1 MIVSGRKRAVRARL
15 RELFRGDGGAVTM
28 EYVLLCTLLAA
39 ASILMVVTFSR
50 AVVRRVALVSY
61 AMAGYE
67 AEQIEEAQQR
77 FRDDTKD
84 DAVVGGVY
92 SDYMHGER
100 VNKGK

>member
-1 MIVSGRKRAVRARL
+1 MIMSRRKRSVCARL

-39 ASILMVVTFSR
+39 ASVLMVVTFSR

-61 AMAGYE
+61 AMAGYDSE
-67 AEQIEEAQQR
+67 LIEEAQER

-84 DAVVGGVY
+84 DAVVGEVY
-92 SDYMHGER
+92 SDHMHGER

>member
-15 RELFRGDGGAVTM
+15 RELIRGDGGAVTM

-39 ASILMVVTFSR
+39 ASVLMVVTFSR

-61 AMAGYE
+61 AMAGYDSE
-67 AEQIEEAQQR
+67 LIEEAQQR
-77 FRDDTKD
+77 FRDDTD
-84 DAVVGGVY
+84 DDVVVAEVY
-92 SDYMHGER
+92 SDHMHGER